1 LKKGAVRSRSNN
13 DIGRKQQKHKMK
25 AKIRKIGYQIRR
37 ARKGKNKEGYY
48 SDDHNQDPAAIEHSL
63 SRFEKNAAE
72 LEKQQLRLHKKR
84 EKKQKQKQPFR
95 KQGRDDDDELLSSAL
110 VLMNEIRSS
119 ICTTNDDR
127 MPILQEESIDERG
140 NENKNDD
147 NDNGDQREGEAEGE
161 EGYEVDLEL
170 KQEQHS
176 DHVGDKDNGRAH
188 KKKYAMKKSSKT
200 TTRGKIT
207 HETESPIVESELIM
221 PSNERR
227 AAAMLPTRSL
237 TKSAKKASKS
247 SSRSLITSAS
257 KSSKAIVSGA
267 KKATN
272 IPVNFVRTSSK
283 LLVSNAI
290 KASKNTGMIAVRSS
304 KAITNGAQ
312 RSSRALAQS
321 IQKNSKTSKELASSM
336 KHMGNANEK
345 KAASALLISIHAMI
359 QRSDQYRTPELLLD
373 SIQTLIR
380 DSETKVAKTRKIAFR
395 KRRRRYRKSKSK
407 AIEIKESDE
416 NGIKQVHLEGIR
428 AKAMSPADLSLVRSV
443 SDDGTCISAANDAYH
458 SEEDDCS
465 EEYLGTDTDWDDCT
479 RNSDTSAYYTTDYN
493 NGNGSDSSY
502 SLDESDIEIEGMIF
516 YRDFAAEHVV
526 SERSETEYYS
536 SDDGY
541 TTEASAYV
549 DNDET
554 SNVTYKGTYS
564 DPVIE
569 EGNDDDDDDDDDDDM
584 SGLLSE
590 DDMSEL
596 LSGRDQTILNGIEKH
611 LERLEEMQEKEK
623 EGWLYRTFSPED

>member
-1 LKKGAVRSRSNN
+1 LKKEAVRSRSNN

-25 AKIRKIGYQIRR
+25 AKIRKVGYQIRK

-48 SDDHNQDPAAIEHSL
+48 SDDHNQDPAVIEHSL

-72 LEKQQLRLHKKR
+72 LEKQQLRLQKKR

-110 VLMNEIRSS
+110 VLMYEIRSS
-119 ICTTNDDR
+119 ICTTNDDG
-127 MPILQEESIDERG
+127 MPILHEERIDERG

-161 EGYEVDLEL
+161 EGYKADREL

-176 DHVGDKDNGRAH
+176 DHGGDKDNGRAH

-200 TTRGKIT
+200 TTRGKIA

-272 IPVNFVRTSSK
+272 IPVKFVRTSSR

-395 KRRRRYRKSKSK
+395 KRRRRCRKSKFGIK
-407 AIEIKESDE
+407 QQQHEIKESDE
-416 NGIKQVHLEGIR
+416 NGVKQVHLEGIR

-443 SDDGTCISAANDAYH
+443 SDDGACISAANDAYH

-479 RNSDTSAYYTTDYN
+479 RNCDTSAYYTTDYN

-516 YRDFAAEHVV
+516 YRDFAAEDVV

-554 SNVTYKGTYS
+554 SNVTYTGTYS

-569 EGNDDDDDDDDDDDM
+569 EGNDDDDDDDDDD
-584 SGLLSE
+584 
-590 DDMSEL
+590 MSEL
-596 LSGRDQTILNGIEKH
+596 LSERDQAILDGIEKH